1 MQCTVNVCRYFCG
14 CGRLQ
19 NWKFHWSFVF
29 IVVSPTSLVTVIICV
44 GNALPLF
51 LRVWDTIAIQKVCSV
66 LELNSSGNFRYF
78 VSIQRGCPVCICGF
92 RVHNEGGGETFLS
105 YAETLIQGEKQARK
119 GLPKNA
125 RLIALFIEAFWY
137 PIKKFKKLLLRLT
150 FIVAARTSSC
160 LNRAREDEKGQNER
174 QTWCETH

>member
-1 MQCTVNVCRYFCG
+1 MGVYKTEYFAEALCLSRLSLLHWLEIRRKNKVQCTVNVCRYFCG

-51 LRVWDTIAIQKVCSV
+51 LRVWDTSAIQKVCSV
-66 LELNSSGNFRYF
+66 LELNSGGNFRYF

-92 RVHNEGGGETFLS
+92 RVHNEGGGGGNLS
-105 YAETLIQGEKQARK
+105 KLRGNFNTGWKISQKRITKKCSLDSVIYWSILI
-119 GLPKNA
+119 PN
-125 RLIALFIEAFWY
+125 
-137 PIKKFKKLLLRLT
+137 
-150 FIVAARTSSC
+150 
-160 LNRAREDEKGQNER
+160 
-174 QTWCETH
+174 